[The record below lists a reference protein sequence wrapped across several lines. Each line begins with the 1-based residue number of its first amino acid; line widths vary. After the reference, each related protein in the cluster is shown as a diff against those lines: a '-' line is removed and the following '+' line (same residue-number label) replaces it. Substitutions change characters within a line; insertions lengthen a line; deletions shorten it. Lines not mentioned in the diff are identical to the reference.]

1 MPNGGAIGL
10 TENPIAFKRWMLAG
24 PEQARLL
31 TEFESQFMEEEENI
45 WCKQHEQ
52 GLSTHKFFKKHSNSL
67 CETMMS
73 MGNSF
78 EDTELSR
85 TFSLRFT

>member
-1 MPNGGAIGL
+1 
-10 TENPIAFKRWMLAG
+10 MLAG

-52 GLSTHKFFKKHSNSL
+52 GLN
-67 CETMMS
+67 
-73 MGNSF
+73 
-78 EDTELSR
+78 
-85 TFSLRFT
+85 FSKNIQIACMKQ